1 MADFKDMARQVQSL
15 LTNQFTCSK
24 FIEQD
29 RGKCQSAP
37 RSGTFIMVD
46 SEGVAYRVIIENLR

>member
-1 MADFKDMARQVQSL
+1 MADFKEMTRQVQSL
-15 LTNQFTCSK
+15 LTHQFTCSK

-29 RGKCQSAP
+29 RGKYQSAP

-46 SEGVAYRVIIENLR
+46 SEGVAYRMIIEELR